1 MGDSEKTQLQST
13 ITVSIPEPNVSASKI
28 QNAFR
33 NRLARIKLAEAKA
46 GDVMTNIN
54 REREQKAYIQTAK
67 ENKSATKLQ
76 SAFRNRLARIKLAE
90 AKAGDVLEQI
100 GKERDQKATKL
111 QSAFRNRLA
120 RINLAQAKAGDVMT
134 QINREREQKAYN
146 QKAKQNKSARKIQ
159 NMFKNKKIYNDA
171 IARAV
176 ERD

>member
-13 ITVSIPEPNVSASKI
+13 ITASVMVNDILNDIFPQTINTIPEPNVSASKI

-46 GDVMTNIN
+46 GDVMTQIN
-54 REREQKAYIQTAK
+54 REREQKAYNQKAK

-76 SAFRNRLARIKLAE
+76 NAFRNRLARIKLAK

-111 QSAFRNRLA
+111 QSAFRNRLV
-120 RINLAQAKAGDVMT
+120 RIKQQKPKQVML
-134 QINREREQKAYN
+134 
-146 QKAKQNKSARKIQ
+146 
-159 NMFKNKKIYNDA
+159 
-171 IARAV
+171 
-176 ERD
+176 